1 MYGDWLV
8 VRDKFKK
15 LLDSQDSAQTFLDYI
30 EKGNFV
36 PCFFIGEKSHWV
48 ESIKYSFYGEL
59 GYTLWGASAENRSNI
74 SSILNRYDEI
84 YFGEDKKR
92 KDKKNDT
99 ENKNKIEIKND
110 KILVALLRTKELGI
124 IGFGV
129 VTDITKDAM
138 RNFKG
143 WKEGDKVWIVRFRIK
158 IFWLHESIRKNY
170 NDSNKWV
177 GEDYKLEGVNNQSNQ
192 CYTEDNN
199 DAVKA
204 FQQFILSKKEEIR
217 STLEFYSKFRFS
229 TQKEYLSEEV
239 VCNKNAQ
246 IDLNGF
252 YIPQD
257 SVNIIL
263 KALQTTNVL
272 LAGPPGTGKTSL
284 AIRTV
289 RALTGNNDNCYEVA
303 TANSLWFRRNLIGGE
318 SIREGSV
325 MWKSGLFIE
334 AYVNAA
340 RIKDGNYYV
349 VIDELNRADV
359 DKAFGEL
366 MTIFSTP
373 YPSEWSI
380 PNALIEEIKS
390 YGDNI
395 DNVTKSFLE
404 IYEKLKRESRENEP
418 LKRIRI
424 IATINLVDARNLFY
438 VGDALARRFVIIYF
452 DYPKETEDLD
462 EFLKTYAS
470 FSEDFKNKVKDLVK
484 YLRVNLNEKEDKV
497 IKFNISPA
505 SLKTAL
511 DIYSRLDDNN
521 SDIYKFVEVL
531 RSTIG
536 TLNPDNINKF
546 NRLIEKWKK
555 EKGGQ

>member
-1 MYGDWLV
+1 MYNDWLV

-15 LLDSQDSAQTFLDYI
+15 LLDSQDRAETFLDYV

-36 PCFFIGEKSHWV
+36 PCSFVGEKSHWT
-48 ESIKYSFYGEL
+48 ESIRYSIYGEL
-59 GYTLWGASAENRSNI
+59 GYTLWGVSAKNY
-74 SSILNRYDEI
+74 SSIFDRYDKI
-84 YFGEDKKR
+84 YFGDNKKKR
-92 KDKKNDT
+92 GKKNDT
-99 ENKNKIEIKND
+99 ENESKIEIKND
-110 KILVALLRTKELGI
+110 KILVALLRMSGLGI

-129 VTDITKDAM
+129 VTDIAKDAM
-138 RNFKG
+138 RNFRG
-143 WKEGDKVWIVRFRIK
+143 WNEDEKIWTARFRIK
-158 IFWLHESIRKNY
+158 VFWLHESIRKNY
-170 NDSNKWV
+170 NDSDKWK
-177 GEDYKLEGVNNQSNQ
+177 GDNDRLEGTVQQSNR
-192 CYTEDNN
+192 CYKEDNTK
-199 DAVKA
+199 ALKA
-204 FQQFILSKKEEIR
+204 FQKYILSKKEEII
-217 STLEFYSKFRFS
+217 STLDFYSMFSSS
-229 TQKEYLSEEV
+229 TQKEHVSSEI

-246 IDLNGF
+246 PDLNGL

-257 SVNIIL
+257 TVKIIL

-272 LAGPPGTGKTSL
+272 LVGPPGTGKTSL

-289 RALTGNNDNCYEVA
+289 KSLTGNNDNCYEVA

-325 MWKSGLFIE
+325 MWKSGLFIQ
-334 AYVNAA
+334 AYVNAS
-340 RIKDGNYYV
+340 RIKEGNYYV

-366 MTIFSTP
+366 MTMFSTP

-395 DNVTKSFLE
+395 DNVTKNFLE

-438 VGDALARRFVIIYF
+438 VGDALARRFVIIHF
-452 DYPKETEDLD
+452 DYPKGTEDLD
-462 EFLKTYAS
+462 EFLKNYIS
-470 FSEDFKNKVKDLVK
+470 FSESFKERVKDLVK
-484 YLRVNLNEKEDKV
+484 YLRDNLNEKEDKV

-521 SDIYKFVEVL
+521 ADIYKFVEVL